1 MSEALRARAA
11 ALPLSDL
18 VDADEERRVLAGLR
32 RLSGAGTV
40 AGWARTVRAVPGDA
54 AAVHGAVRAAGPGD
68 MVVVDYG
75 GPGTVAG
82 IGALVAAEAQRR
94 GVAGIVL
101 WGSGRDAV
109 QIGALE
115 LSVYVTGLHPAPGG
129 HDDPGAAGVE
139 LTIAGATIRPGDLV
153 VADDD
158 GVAVLDPAALPTVL
172 AAAERSAALDAELAA
187 GISGGTCLWDLPQ
200 LRGYLDAVDG
210 TTTPDAA

>member
-18 VDADEERRVLAGLR
+18 VDAAPERRIVHGLR
-32 RLSGAGTV
+32 RLSGRGTA

-54 AAVHGAVRAAGPGD
+54 ASVHDAVRAAGAGD
-68 MVVVDYG
+68 MIVVDYG

-101 WGSGRDAV
+101 WGSGRDAA
-109 QIGALE
+109 QIGRLD
-115 LSVYVTGLHPAPGG
+115 LSVYVTGLHPAPGA
-129 HDDPGAAGVE
+129 HDDPGTAAVDLEIG
-139 LTIAGATIRPGDLV
+139 GATIRPGDLI

-158 GVAVLDPAALPTVL
+158 GVAAFDPSALSVILD
-172 AAAERSAALDAELAA
+172 AAEHSARLDAELAA
-187 GISGGTCLWDLPQ
+187 GIAGGTCLWDLPQ